1 LLPPSAASYA
11 ELLVPV
17 LVLVL
22 VLVLLRR
29 RPASQEPKS
38 TGRHVDRARHEKCE
52 PLLASMAA

>member
-1 LLPPSAASYA
+1 
-11 ELLVPV
+11 
-17 LVLVL
+17 VL